1 MNVNSRKPSIVK
13 MVPRQ
18 CSVSLSPVP
27 PWDAF
32 REIVAAVP
40 CEPEGCSC
48 RKRQQQCGNLPP
60 SSWGGTGC
68 LAVTSR
74 VPQYICNMRA
84 FRCPSYFRP
93 QFVRL
98 GRGLNCAG
106 LQIPVKSVR
115 QSVPLN
121 FLCVPTATSI
131 FQFAAAQLFVTLAS
145 SC

>member
-13 MVPRQ
+13 MGPRQ

-74 VPQYICNMRA
+74 VPQYICNMRTTH
-84 FRCPSYFRP
+84 SYPGVFLARR
-93 QFVRL
+93 QLLDCAESVSQTVR
-98 GRGLNCAG
+98 
-106 LQIPVKSVR
+106 
-115 QSVPLN
+115 LN
-121 FLCVPTATSI
+121 FLPVCDEQFPICRQGLATW
-131 FQFAAAQLFVTLAS
+131 QLFVTLAS
-145 SC
+145 DC